1 MSNAQAPELLHITND
16 IDTEAPIIN
25 NVLVGF
31 DEDRQ
36 ALFVKVDA
44 TDNLSGLT
52 KAELTII
59 DVNDYNS
66 FYRSF
71 LQ

>member
-1 MSNAQAPELLHITND
+1 MSNAQAPELLHVTND

-25 NVLVGF
+25 NVLLGF

-44 TDNLSGLT
+44 TDNL
-52 KAELTII
+52 AA
-59 DVNDYNS
+59 
-66 FYRSF
+66 
-71 LQ
+71 